1 MKDKNISFEKSTTYL
16 STNLKSLSKGE
27 EEDPLLVDM
36 FLDLMEI
43 AGKMKAVVHKC
54 VAAEVRS
61 RGDKYGKNFGAE
73 ETFDEDINGETNL
86 SKLAEEFENDQSKLP
101 LFSQVNCY
109 TL

>member
-1 MKDKNISFEKSTTYL
+1 MKDKNKSFEKSTTYI
-16 STNLKSLSKGE
+16 STNVKSLSKGA
-27 EEDPLLVDM
+27 EEDPSLVDM

-73 ETFDEDINGETNL
+73 ETFDEDVNGETNL
-86 SKLAEEFENDQSKLP
+86 SKLAEELENDQS
-101 LFSQVNCY
+101 
-109 TL
+109 